1 MDLFGRPLTDQSCW
15 SKQLRCVCNSAFQSS
30 SAPSAIS
37 AISAGDLPIRPQ
49 RPFVLTQRGFR
60 IASSSRSSVVRR
72 CRNMGTGGGIG
83 IDGNHDSAWN
93 RSTQTFTNPSPL
105 HRSNVHTPTADLQFR
120 GTTPRAA
127 AQGLRPCARSEVRGR
142 RSAPERF
149 ARVTGPLLRP
159 LARITRLSG
168 ICGNVPCH

>member
-1 MDLFGRPLTDQSCW
+1 
-15 SKQLRCVCNSAFQSS
+15 
-30 SAPSAIS
+30 
-37 AISAGDLPIRPQ
+37 
-49 RPFVLTQRGFR
+49 
-60 IASSSRSSVVRR
+60 
-72 CRNMGTGGGIG
+72 MGTGGGIG

-149 ARVTGPLLRP
+149 ARVTGIWPASTFCQIFAEKGIRRSATRPSPKPKPPQPLRQCSTHSGPLTSRLRHQP
-159 LARITRLSG
+159 QASGRKAGTRPPTS
-168 ICGNVPCH
+168 P